1 MKRFAAFL
9 LGAALIV
16 SLAACGG
23 KAAVT
28 AETPS
33 QTEPSA
39 QTEIQSAT
47 PAPSTETVPAPE
59 NTPEASADNTER
71 NDTLVVYFSRV
82 GNTDFP
88 DDIDAVSSATLSR
101 SGGVLKGN
109 AQLMAEW
116 MADEA
121 GADLFE
127 IQTENTYPIEY
138 RATTDVAKQEQ
149 NAGARPALKTHIDG
163 FDGYSAVCLVFPNWW
178 GDLPM
183 ALYSFFD
190 EYDFS
195 GKTLYVS
202 ITHEGSSFSR
212 TVSTI
217 QDLEPNA
224 DVIEGISI
232 RGASVPDSEE
242 TVRQF
247 VRDNQ

>member
-1 MKRFAAFL
+1 MKRFVAFL
-9 LGAALIV
+9 LGAALIL
-16 SLAACGG
+16 SLAACGD
-23 KAAVT
+23 KSAET
-28 AETPS
+28 AETPT
-33 QTEPSA
+33 QAEPVA
-39 QTEIQSAT
+39 QTEAQNET
-47 PAPSTETVPAPE
+47 PASVTETAPE
-59 NTPEASADNTER
+59 SAPETPVEITEQ

-101 SGGVLKGN
+101 SNGELKGN

-127 IQTENTYPIEY
+127 IQTENTYPVDY
-138 RATTDVAKQEQ
+138 RETTDVAKQEQ
-149 NAGARPALKTHIDG
+149 NAGTRPALKTHMEG
-163 FDGYSAVCLVFPNWW
+163 FDGCSTVYLVFPNWW

-183 ALYSFFD
+183 ALYTFFD

-212 TVSTI
+212 TVGTI
-217 QDLEPNA
+217 QGLEPNA
-224 DVIEGISI
+224 NVVEGISV
-232 RGASVPDSEE
+232 RGASVPDSES